1 MKSRVFLTAAVAGLV
16 CAQALAATPPAAPAP
31 KPAPKPAVTA
41 AAGPW
46 AKVPAPPTACY
57 SSQDHYFEQNTA
69 AADAVSN
76 EQDKLKEQNTALD
89 NKANEVLQSNP
100 MAMMQALQQKMMD
113 DPQNAQKYMEQMV
126 KQGQD
131 AQTAIPAAWDREKQI
146 EAEKDTVIK
155 QYKAALAKAYGPGNA
170 RWDALKKKR
179 GYAPDTYGPGE
190 TGEPDW
196 VYDEWVVILREWD
209 QAYQATCAT
218 WFGPAGPLQAY
229 LKRYKD
235 FLVKERI
242 PYEKKNFDE
251 PKLEQYGFLGVSTAS
266 YRSTNDHEA
275 VKDYL
280 AMAYGIFGER
290 QDHPRCPTPDRCE

>member
-1 MKSRVFLTAAVAGLV
+1 MKSRALLTAAVAGLV
-16 CAQALAATPPAAPAP
+16 CVQALAATPPAAPAP

-41 AAGPW
+41 PAGPW

-57 SSQDHYFEQNTA
+57 SSQDHYFELNTA

-76 EQDKLKEQNTALD
+76 ELDKLKEQNTALD
-89 NKANEVLQSNP
+89 QKANEVMQSNP
-100 MAMMQALQQKMMD
+100 MALAQAMQQAMLD
-113 DPQNAQKYMEQMV
+113 DPQNAQKYMERMV

-131 AQTAIPAAWDREKQI
+131 AQTAIPAATDREKQI

-155 QYKAALAKAYGPGNA
+155 QYQAALAKAMGPADA
-170 RWDALKKKR
+170 RFTALEKKM
-179 GYAPDTYGPGE
+179 GITMNSFGPAPGAPD
-190 TGEPDW
+190 W
-196 VYDEWVVILREWD
+196 AWDEWGVILHERD

-218 WFGPAGPLQAY
+218 WFLPVGPLQGY

-251 PKLEQYGFLGVSTAS
+251 PRLDQFRTLGVSTAS

-280 AMAYGIFGER
+280 GMAYGIFSER
-290 QDHPRCPTPDRCE
+290 QDHPHCPTPDRCE